1 MYFYSYC
8 KKESSKTHF
17 SMKKTFLAAAL
28 LMSMA
33 TLGQTE
39 QKSVLVGGSFALR
52 TGEGSN
58 QFQFNPTVGYFFA
71 DNFAFGGT
79 LSFNSQ
85 KLGQVKS
92 SDFGI
97 GPFARYYFGNTST
110 KPFVVGEFDFLSSKT
125 KSSLT
130 STEIKSNG
138 TRFLIGLGF
147 AAFVNEI
154 IAVEGVS
161 GYSYS
166 KFKNADGS
174 GGFNLRLGFG
184 IYFNRQSTRD
194 LKRNVMGQ

>member
-1 MYFYSYC
+1 
-8 KKESSKTHF
+8 
-17 SMKKTFLAAAL
+17 MKKAFLASAMLLAL
-28 LMSMA
+28 AGSA
-33 TLGQTE
+33 QTE
-39 QKSVLVGGSFALR
+39 KKSVLVGGGIALR

-71 DNFAFGGT
+71 DNFTLGGT

-85 KLGQVKS
+85 KLGQVRS
-92 SDFGI
+92 SEFGI
-97 GPFARYYFGNTST
+97 GPFARYYFGNANT

-125 KSSLT
+125 KSSA
-130 STEIKSNG
+130 SSAEIKSNG

-147 AAFVNEI
+147 AAFVNET

-166 KFKNADGS
+166 KFKDADGS